1 MCVLGPGGW
10 AAALPALSYP
20 LQTTGMLLTGLGI
33 GLLMSPPTP
42 TRWAGSR
49 QPPAPEPPA
58 SSTGSRVP
66 SGEHV
71 VMLVFL
77 SRLPD
82 DATRSL
88 TGSEELGLHP
98 AAKGVAHQVRTGDGL
113 VEPL

>member
-33 GLLMSPPTP
+33 GRSCHRPTP

-88 TGSEELGLHP
+88 TGSEELWLHS